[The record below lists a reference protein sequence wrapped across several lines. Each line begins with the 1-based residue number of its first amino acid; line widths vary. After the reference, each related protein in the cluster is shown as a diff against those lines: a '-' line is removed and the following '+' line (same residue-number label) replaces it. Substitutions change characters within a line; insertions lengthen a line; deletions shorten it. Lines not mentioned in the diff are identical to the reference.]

1 MERMMKTIEQIRA
14 ALADAHPSLARG
26 TLNGRVEMPTTERD
40 AMLDIWAQ
48 VEFEELAA
56 REAAKLGAIKS
67 AAGAVILARLPA
79 WRQAN
84 LTARALELSDAKHT
98 RELTESEL
106 GEQSAIASAWAWV
119 RVVRAH
125 SDAIEALAASGE
137 TVDLAAVEWP
147 AP

>member
-1 MERMMKTIEQIRA
+1 MTKTEQITAWMEEKPVVWMAVNGELVELTGDDRIPFFEQA
-14 ALADAHPSLARG
+14 AADL
-26 TLNGRVEMPTTERD
+26 E
-40 AMLDIWAQ
+40 
-48 VEFEELAA
+48 AA
-56 REAAKLGAIKS
+56 RPAMEAANLNAIKA
-67 AAGAVILARLPA
+67 AAGAVILDRLPA

-106 GEQSAIASAWAWV
+106 GEQSAIAAAWAWV
-119 RVVRAH
+119 RAVRAH
-125 SDAIEALAASGE
+125 SDALESLAASGE